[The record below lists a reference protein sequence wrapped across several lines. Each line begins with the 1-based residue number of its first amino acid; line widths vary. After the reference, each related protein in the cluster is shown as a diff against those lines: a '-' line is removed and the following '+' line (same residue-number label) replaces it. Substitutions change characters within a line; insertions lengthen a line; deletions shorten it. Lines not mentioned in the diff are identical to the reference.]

1 VHILQP
7 KDYKNKSI
15 NKLVSSYASLFK
27 YVAIVFKIIRSKTK
41 EDQFLTFFSMAKI
54 DLNFTNHI
62 YGAPKNNIKTW
73 LFYLHIGL
81 KLQEVPI
88 AENGEEADENHE

>member
-1 VHILQP
+1 
-7 KDYKNKSI
+7 
-15 NKLVSSYASLFK
+15 
-27 YVAIVFKIIRSKTK
+27 
-41 EDQFLTFFSMAKI
+41 MAKI